1 MVRVRHQVR
10 PYDAARAPGATMP
23 ATAATHRPAA
33 PVLDR
38 TVLPGWALLLI
49 TTGLAAAV
57 VVIMVLSY
65 SGLA

>member
-1 MVRVRHQVR
+1 
-10 PYDAARAPGATMP
+10 MP